1 MPHATTGQQAGTT
14 GDGATGGFSETSRR
28 LIHHGKKFDFEMVT
42 VTFPGGR
49 ELSREVVR
57 HPGAVVIVPVLDT
70 GELVLIWNKR
80 VSIGQ
85 KLLECP
91 AGTLEKGEDPARCAG
106 RELIEETGYE
116 AATILP
122 LGWFHT
128 TPGLTDEKM
137 YAYVA
142 KGLTHVGQD
151 LEEDED
157 IEVEI
162 VGAGEALGRIDRGLF
177 SDAKSM
183 LAILLAHRGGHLE
196 VTGPGR

>member
-1 MPHATTGQQAGTT
+1 MPHTGHSGRSSGPGIEGAS
-14 GDGATGGFSETSRR
+14 DGMTETSRT

-42 VTFPGGR
+42 VTLPGGR
-49 ELSREVVR
+49 QLTREVVR
-57 HPGAVVIVPVLDT
+57 HPGAVVIVPILENGDV
-70 GELVLIWNKR
+70 VLIWNKR
-80 VSIGQ
+80 ISIGQ

-91 AGTLEKGEDPARCAG
+91 AGTLEKGEEPALCAG

-137 YAYVA
+137 YAFVA
-142 KGLTHVGQD
+142 TGLKEVGQD
-151 LEEDED
+151 LEEDEN
-157 IEVEI
+157 IEVE
-162 VGAGEALGRIDRGLF
+162 VVKAGEALGRIDRGEF

-183 LAILLAHRGGHLE
+183 LALLLAHRKGHL
-196 VTGPGR
+196 RA

>member
-1 MPHATTGQQAGTT
+1 MPQIGHSSGESGHGAGAEFT
-14 GDGATGGFSETSRR
+14 ETSRR

-49 ELSREVVR
+49 QLTREIVR
-57 HPGAVVIVPVLDT
+57 HPGAVVIVPILDN
-70 GELVLIWNKR
+70 GDVVLIWNKR
-80 VSIGQ
+80 ISIGQ

-91 AGTLEKGEDPARCAG
+91 AGTLEKGEEPALCAA

-116 AATILP
+116 AATIVP

-137 YAYVA
+137 HAFAA
-142 KGLTHVGQD
+142 KGLKEVGQN

-157 IEVEI
+157 IEVE
-162 VGAGEALGRIDRGLF
+162 VVKAGEALGRIDRGEF

-183 LAILLAHRGGHLE
+183 LALLLAHRKGHLRGE
-196 VTGPGR
+196 GTSLE